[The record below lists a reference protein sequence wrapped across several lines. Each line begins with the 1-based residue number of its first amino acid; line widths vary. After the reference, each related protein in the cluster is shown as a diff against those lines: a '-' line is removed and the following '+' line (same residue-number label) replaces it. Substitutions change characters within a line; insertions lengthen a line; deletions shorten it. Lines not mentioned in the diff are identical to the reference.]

1 MTGIC
6 GAEAAKQTYTVPL
19 PPPPPPPLSSH
30 FPFYVPD
37 RKLFEDKGSSTLC
50 DIRGSPETFPMFP
63 ESLPCARVSLDNDQ
77 QASCSN
83 NAMNNTQYKLQ
94 TSASTDVF
102 YKSCTAGSNS
112 GKIMQRVLHQIDVQV
127 DMLSSMTAV
136 LQRHSTDVHYELVY
150 FTRVADVARDTG
162 AEDVAQTVEDN
173 MKFLHEMNK
182 TTAREIATLNSMY
195 RHLCKNK
202 CGVSAAIIKA
212 NNANNIKDRSAGQI
226 PRYASAN
233 L

>member
-1 MTGIC
+1 M
-6 GAEAAKQTYTVPL
+6 
-19 PPPPPPPLSSH
+19 
-30 FPFYVPD
+30 PD
-37 RKLFEDKGSSTLC
+37 RNLFEDKGSSTLC
-50 DIRGSPETFPMFP
+50 DSRGSPGTSPSFPG
-63 ESLPCARVSLDNDQ
+63 SLPFAQFSLDNDQ
-77 QASCSN
+77 YASCSN
-83 NAMNNTQYKLQ
+83 DDLNDKQYKRQ

-112 GKIMQRVLHQIDVQV
+112 GKMMQRVLHQIDVQA

-136 LQRHSTDVHYELVY
+136 LQKHSTDVYYELVY

-162 AEDVAQTVEDN
+162 AEDVAQTVEDS
-173 MKFLHEMNK
+173 MYFLHEMNK

-212 NNANNIKDRSAGQI
+212 NNANNNNINDRSAGQI